1 LPVVVVIAVFMAIV
15 STPFV
20 NALALTNYIL
30 SAAIVITSFSLL
42 AYILVNNLRS
52 SVARGFCALLACVLV
67 VYFGDLLL
75 FSTTVLNSAERWLR
89 FQWVGIAFVPA
100 AYLHFSDALLRTTNV
115 QSRWRRN
122 AARASYLVSAFFLW
136 VAVFSDLV
144 VHDGVLI
151 PRMPRLQPGPLF
163 GLFIL
168 YFFIAVGWGLGN
180 TSWARRRCLT
190 STSRRRM
197 TYLAVSFAAPAL
209 GVFPYLLVTSRL
221 APSAPEIFWLILII
235 ANVGIGAMLVV
246 MAYTVAYFGV
256 LTPDRVVKHRLIHF
270 LVRGPFTA
278 SCIAV
283 VVILAARV
291 EEFLGLPR
299 DMLVLVVLVALV
311 VLLQLFVSFIRPY
324 VDLVI
329 FSRDRRELVRIQ
341 RLSERLLTTTDLQQ
355 FLENILSAICDLLRV
370 PAAFVVASTP
380 NGPQVEAVVGPVE
393 RAPTHESLQVSV
405 AGGQASALL
414 DDVPRVVLGYWVW
427 PVRIHDGNGDSILGA
442 LAVTARSAQP
452 DLTPEETAGVMAFI
466 GQAAKALQDRRLQQQ
481 VFAAVDSIMPDLEE
495 IQRQRGAIRYADSSI
510 RVPLDAEL
518 ASSPEF
524 TTWVRDALSHY
535 WGGPRLTSSPLMRL
549 KVVQQA
555 IERNEDSPA
564 KALRAVLLQA
574 IERLKPDGD
583 RKMTAAEW
591 LLFNILELKFIQGR
605 RVREIAWQ
613 LALSESDLYRK
624 QRVALEAVSAALA
637 DMERQAEKA
646 KTAEAL
652 PGDGGG

>member
-1 LPVVVVIAVFMAIV
+1 MAIV

-20 NALALTNYIL
+20 NALALTNFIL
-30 SAAIVITSFSLL
+30 SAGIVITSFSLL
-42 AYILVNNLRS
+42 AYILVYNLRS

-75 FSTTVLNSAERWLR
+75 FSATNLNAAERWLR
-89 FQWVGIAFVPA
+89 FQWVVIAFVPA

-115 QSRWRRN
+115 RSAWRRI
-122 AARASYLVSAFFLW
+122 ASRASYLVSAIFLW
-136 VAVFSDLV
+136 MAAFSDLV
-144 VHDGVLI
+144 VRDGVLVLHA
-151 PRMPRLQPGPLF
+151 PRLHPGPLF

-168 YFFIAVGWGLGN
+168 YLFVAVGWGLAN
-180 TSWARRRCLT
+180 TRWARQRCLT

-209 GVFPYLLVTSRL
+209 GVFPYLLVTSRF
-221 APSAPEIFWLILII
+221 APSTPEIFWLVLIV

-278 SCIAV
+278 SCIAGA
-283 VVILAARV
+283 VILVARV
-291 EEFLGLPR
+291 EGFLGLPR

-393 RAPTHESLQVSV
+393 RAPMRESLQVSE
-405 AGGQASALL
+405 AGDGTSGSL
-414 DDVPRVVLGYWVW
+414 DDSPRVVLGYWVW
-427 PVRIHDGNGDSILGA
+427 PVRAHNGNGDSILGA

-452 DLTPEETAGVMAFI
+452 DLTPDETAGVTALI

-481 VFAAVDSIMPDLEE
+481 VFAAVDNIMPDLEAL
-495 IQRQRGAIRYADSSI
+495 QRQRSAVRYADSST
-510 RVPLDAEL
+510 RMPLDAEL
-518 ASSPEF
+518 AGSPEF
-524 TTWVRDALSHY
+524 ATWVREALGHY
-535 WGGPRLTSSPLMRL
+535 WGGPKLTSSPLMRL

-574 IERLKPDGD
+574 MERLKPEGD
-583 RKMTAAEW
+583 RKMTAGEW
-591 LLFNILELKFIQGR
+591 LFFNILELKFIQGQ

-646 KTAEAL
+646 KTAEA
-652 PGDGGG
+652 PQRDDGV

>member
-1 LPVVVVIAVFMAIV
+1 
-15 STPFV
+15 
-20 NALALTNYIL
+20 
-30 SAAIVITSFSLL
+30 
-42 AYILVNNLRS
+42 
-52 SVARGFCALLACVLV
+52 
-67 VYFGDLLL
+67 
-75 FSTTVLNSAERWLR
+75 
-89 FQWVGIAFVPA
+89 
-100 AYLHFSDALLRTTNV
+100 
-115 QSRWRRN
+115 
-122 AARASYLVSAFFLW
+122 
-136 VAVFSDLV
+136 
-144 VHDGVLI
+144 
-151 PRMPRLQPGPLF
+151 
-163 GLFIL
+163 
-168 YFFIAVGWGLGN
+168 
-180 TSWARRRCLT
+180 
-190 STSRRRM
+190 
-197 TYLAVSFAAPAL
+197 
-209 GVFPYLLVTSRL
+209 
-221 APSAPEIFWLILII
+221 
-235 ANVGIGAMLVV
+235 
-246 MAYTVAYFGV
+246 
-256 LTPDRVVKHRLIHF
+256 
-270 LVRGPFTA
+270 
-278 SCIAV
+278 
-283 VVILAARV
+283 
-291 EEFLGLPR
+291 
-299 DMLVLVVLVALV
+299 
-311 VLLQLFVSFIRPY
+311 
-324 VDLVI
+324 
-329 FSRDRRELVRIQ
+329 
-341 RLSERLLTTTDLQQ
+341 
-355 FLENILSAICDLLRV
+355 
-370 PAAFVVASTP
+370 
-380 NGPQVEAVVGPVE
+380 
-393 RAPTHESLQVSV
+393 
-405 AGGQASALL
+405 
-414 DDVPRVVLGYWVW
+414 
-427 PVRIHDGNGDSILGA
+427 
-442 LAVTARSAQP
+442 
-452 DLTPEETAGVMAFI
+452 VMAFI

>member
-1 LPVVVVIAVFMAIV
+1 MAIV

-20 NALALTNYIL
+20 NALALTNFIL
-30 SAAIVITSFSLL
+30 SAGIVITSFSLL

-75 FSTTVLNSAERWLR
+75 FSATVLNAAERWLR

-122 AARASYLVSAFFLW
+122 AGLASYLVSAVFLW
-136 VAVFSDLV
+136 AAVFSDLIV
-144 VHDGVLI
+144 RDGVLI
-151 PRMPRLQPGPLF
+151 PRTPRLQPGPLF

-168 YFFIAVGWGLGN
+168 YFFVAVGWGLGN

-209 GVFPYLLVTSRL
+209 GVFPYLMVTSRL
-221 APSAPEIFWLILII
+221 APSTPEIFWLVLIV
-235 ANVGIGAMLVV
+235 ANVGVGAMLVV

-278 SCIAV
+278 SCIAM
-283 VVILAARV
+283 VVILVARV

-393 RAPTHESLQVSV
+393 RAPTRESLQASDDE
-405 AGGQASALL
+405 AGALL
-414 DDVPRVVLGYWVW
+414 DNVPRAVLGYWVW
-427 PVRIHDGNGDSILGA
+427 PVRIHNGNGDSILGA

-452 DLTPEETAGVMAFI
+452 DLTSEETAEVTALI

-495 IQRQRGAIRYADSSI
+495 IQRQRSAIRYADSSV

-524 TTWVRDALSHY
+524 TTWVRDALGHY
-535 WGGPRLTSSPLMRL
+535 WGGPKLTASPLMRL

-555 IERNEDSPA
+555 IERNEGSPA

-574 IERLKPDGD
+574 IEQLKPEGD
-583 RKMTAAEW
+583 RKMTAGEW

-605 RVREIAWQ
+605 RVREVAWQ

-637 DMERQAEKA
+637 EMERQAEKA
-646 KTAEAL
+646 KMAEAL
-652 PGDGGG
+652 PRDSDG

>member
-1 LPVVVVIAVFMAIV
+1 MAIG

-20 NALALTNYIL
+20 NALALTNFIL
-30 SAAIVITSFSLL
+30 SAGIVITSFSLL

-75 FSTTVLNSAERWLR
+75 FSATVLNAAERWLR
-89 FQWVGIAFVPA
+89 FQWVGIAFIPA

-122 AARASYLVSAFFLW
+122 AARASYLVSAIFLW
-136 VAVFSDLV
+136 AAAFSDLIV
-144 VHDGVLI
+144 RDGVLV
-151 PRMPRLQPGPLF
+151 PRAPRLQPGPLF

-168 YFFIAVGWGLGN
+168 YFFVAVGWGLGN
-180 TSWARRRCLT
+180 TSWARQRCLT

-209 GVFPYLLVTSRL
+209 GVFPYLLATSRL
-221 APSAPEIFWLILII
+221 APSTPEIFWLVLIV
-235 ANVGIGAMLVV
+235 ANVGIGAMLIV

-278 SCIAV
+278 SCIAG
-283 VVILAARV
+283 VVILVARV

-341 RLSERLLTTTDLQQ
+341 HLSERLLTTTDLQQ

-393 RAPTHESLQVSV
+393 RAPMRESLQVSV
-405 AGGQASALL
+405 TGDGASGLL
-414 DDVPRVVLGYWVW
+414 DDGPRVVLGYWVW
-427 PVRIHDGNGDSILGA
+427 PVRTQDGNGGSILGA
-442 LAVTARSAQP
+442 LAITARSAQP
-452 DLTPEETAGVMAFI
+452 DLTFEETAGVTALI

-481 VFAAVDSIMPDLEE
+481 VFAAVDNIMPDLEE
-495 IQRQRGAIRYADSSI
+495 IQRQRSAVRYADSST

-524 TTWVRDALSHY
+524 TTWVRDALAHY
-535 WGGPRLTSSPLMRL
+535 WGGPKLTSSPLMRL

-574 IERLKPDGD
+574 MERLKPEGD
-583 RKMTAAEW
+583 RKMTTGEW
-591 LLFNILELKFIQGR
+591 LLFNILELKFIQGQ

-646 KTAEAL
+646 KTAGAPL
-652 PGDGGG
+652 RDDGV

>member
-1 LPVVVVIAVFMAIV
+1 
-15 STPFV
+15 
-20 NALALTNYIL
+20 
-30 SAAIVITSFSLL
+30 
-42 AYILVNNLRS
+42 
-52 SVARGFCALLACVLV
+52 
-67 VYFGDLLL
+67 
-75 FSTTVLNSAERWLR
+75 
-89 FQWVGIAFVPA
+89 
-100 AYLHFSDALLRTTNV
+100 
-115 QSRWRRN
+115 
-122 AARASYLVSAFFLW
+122 
-136 VAVFSDLV
+136 
-144 VHDGVLI
+144 
-151 PRMPRLQPGPLF
+151 
-163 GLFIL
+163 
-168 YFFIAVGWGLGN
+168 
-180 TSWARRRCLT
+180 
-190 STSRRRM
+190 M

-221 APSAPEIFWLILII
+221 APSTPEIFWSVLIV
-235 ANVGIGAMLVV
+235 ANAGIGAMLVV

-278 SCIAV
+278 SCIAG
-283 VVILAARV
+283 VVILVARV

-341 RLSERLLTTTDLQQ
+341 HLSERLLTTTDLQQ

-393 RAPTHESLQVSV
+393 RAPMRESLQVSV
-405 AGGQASALL
+405 TGDGASGLL
-414 DDVPRVVLGYWVW
+414 DDGPRVVLGYWVW
-427 PVRIHDGNGDSILGA
+427 PVRTQDGNGGSILGA
-442 LAVTARSAQP
+442 LAITARSAQP
-452 DLTPEETAGVMAFI
+452 DLTFEETAGVTALI

-481 VFAAVDSIMPDLEE
+481 VFAAVDNIMPDLEE
-495 IQRQRGAIRYADSSI
+495 IQRQRSAVRYADSST
-510 RVPLDAEL
+510 RVPLDVEL
-518 ASSPEF
+518 ARSPEF
-524 TTWVRDALSHY
+524 TTWVRDALGHY
-535 WGGPRLTSSPLMRL
+535 WGGPKLTSSPLMRL

-574 IERLKPDGD
+574 MERLKPEGD
-583 RKMTAAEW
+583 RKMTAGEW
-591 LLFNILELKFIQGR
+591 LLFNILELKFVQGQ

-646 KTAEAL
+646 KTAEPPL
-652 PGDGGG
+652 RDDGV

>member
-1 LPVVVVIAVFMAIV
+1 MAIV

-30 SAAIVITSFSLL
+30 SAGIVITSFSLL

-75 FSTTVLNSAERWLR
+75 FSATLLTSAERWLR
-89 FQWVGIAFVPA
+89 FQWVGIAFIPA

-122 AARASYLVSAFFLW
+122 ASRASYLISAFFLW
-136 VAVFSDLV
+136 AAVFSDLV
-144 VHDGVLI
+144 VRDGVLV
-151 PRMPRLQPGPLF
+151 PRTPRLQPGPLF
-163 GLFIL
+163 GPFIL
-168 YFFIAVGWGLGN
+168 YFFIAVGWGLAN

-197 TYLAVSFAAPAL
+197 TYLAVSFAAPGL
-209 GVFPYLLVTSRL
+209 GIFPYLLVTSRL
-221 APSAPEIFWLILII
+221 APSVPEIFWLILII
-235 ANVGIGAMLVV
+235 ANVGVGAMLVV

-283 VVILAARV
+283 VVILVSRV

-299 DMLVLVVLVALV
+299 DTLVLVVLVSLV

-393 RAPTHESLQVSV
+393 RAPMRESLQVS
-405 AGGQASALL
+405 AGNQVNAWL
-414 DDVPRVVLGYWVW
+414 DNVPHVVLGYWVW
-427 PVRIHDGNGDSILGA
+427 PVRIHNGNGDPVLGA
-442 LAVTARSAQP
+442 VAVTARSAQP
-452 DLTPEETAGVMAFI
+452 DLTSEETGEVTALI

-481 VFAAVDSIMPDLEE
+481 VFAAVDNIMLDLEE
-495 IQRQRGAIRYADSSI
+495 IQRQRSAIRYADSSI
-510 RVPLDAEL
+510 HVPLDAEL

-524 TTWVRDALSHY
+524 TTWVREALGHY
-535 WGGPRLTSSPLMRL
+535 WGGPKLTASPLMRL

-555 IERNEDSPA
+555 IERNEGSPA

-574 IERLKPDGD
+574 IERLKPEGD

-637 DMERQAEKA
+637 EMERQAETA

-652 PGDGGG
+652 PRDGDG